1 MMADSPRWLRIHAIL
16 PRTRA
21 NGPGV
26 RFGVWVQGCRR
37 GCPGCFN
44 PATHDPAGGYPVD
57 VGDLVGRIV
66 AAARAAGEAAGTL
79 EGVTVSG
86 GEPLEQPEALRYF
99 LETLRRES
107 TLSVV
112 LFSGFTRAEI
122 EALPEG
128 PGILAGLDLLVA
140 GPFDAAQ
147 RLGRGLRGS
156 PNQEV
161 HFLTDRYTLRDLEDL
176 PDAEIVIA
184 PDGAVTRSGF

>member
-1 MMADSPRWLRIHAIL
+1 MTDSPKWLKIHAVM

-26 RFGVWVQGCRR
+26 RFGVWVQGCAR
-37 GCPGCFN
+37 GCTGCFN

-57 VGDLVGRIV
+57 VGDLVGWIV
-66 AAARAAGEAAGTL
+66 AAAAATGEAAGAL

-128 PGILAGLDLLVA
+128 PGILAGVDLLVA
-140 GPFDAAQ
+140 GPFDASQ
-147 RLGRGLRGS
+147 PLGRGLRGS
-156 PNQEV
+156 ANQEAHV
-161 HFLTDRYTLRDLEDL
+161 LTDRYTLRDLEDL
-176 PDAEIVIA
+176 PDAEVVIA
-184 PDGAVTRSGF
+184 PDGTVTRSGF